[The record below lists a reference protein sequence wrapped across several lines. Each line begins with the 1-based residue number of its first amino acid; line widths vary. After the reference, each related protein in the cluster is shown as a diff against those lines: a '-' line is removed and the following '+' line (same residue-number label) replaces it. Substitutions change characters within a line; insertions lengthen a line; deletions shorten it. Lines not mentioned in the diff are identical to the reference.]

1 MSHIR
6 TRFAP
11 SPTGFLHLGG
21 YRTALYAYLLA
32 KKHGG
37 EFLLRIED
45 TDRARLVEGAVESLV
60 AGLAWGGIVADEGPR
75 LVDGDVVVHGDKGPY
90 IQSERK
96 EAGMYQTY
104 VDQLIDAGHA
114 YYAFDTAEELEA
126 MRNRQEA
133 AKQAPKYDRMNMR
146 NSLTLSEVDC
156 AEAMKGA
163 CVVRML
169 IPENEVITFTDAVR
183 GEVSFHTKEV
193 DDQVILKSDGYP
205 TYHLAVVV
213 DDHLMEISHVI
224 RGEEWLSSTPK
235 HILLYRYFGWDA
247 PIFTHLSLIVNE
259 EGKKLSKRHGDVSLE
274 DYKEKGY
281 PHEALTNFLAF
292 LGWNP
297 GTEKEFYA
305 MEELVESFTLER
317 LQKSSSVFELNKLN
331 WLSKQWIMKLDL
343 DDLTRR
349 SIPFFKSAGI
359 LSDADIDEGPEFE
372 RLKHIVP
379 LEVGRAET
387 LADIPANVGFI
398 FATELEYDAA
408 LLVWKKSTAD
418 DAKAKLEAVL
428 AYVTDM
434 DGGDWSE
441 QVLNDAMI
449 PWIKENEWGN
459 GDVLWPMRVAL
470 SGLKNS
476 PSPFQIAGV
485 LGKEETLKRLELAIA
500 KL

>member
-1 MSHIR
+1 MPHVR

-32 KKHGG
+32 KKNGG

-45 TDRARLVEGAVESLV
+45 TDRARLVDGAIENLV
-60 AGLAWGGIVADEGPR
+60 SGLAWGGIVADEGPR
-75 LVDGDVVVHGDKGPY
+75 LVDGSIVEFGGKGPY
-90 IQSERK
+90 TQSARK

-104 VDQLIDAGHA
+104 VDQLIAAGHA
-114 YYAFDTAEELEA
+114 YYAFDTAEALEE
-126 MRNRQEA
+126 MRTRQEA
-133 AKQAPKYDRMNMR
+133 VKQAPKYDRMQMR
-146 NSLTLSEVDC
+146 NSLTLSGTELE
-156 AEAMKGA
+156 EAMQGPF
-163 CVVRML
+163 VVRMI
-169 IPENEVITFTDAVR
+169 IPDNEVISFIDAVR
-183 GEVSFHTKEV
+183 GEINFHTKEV

-235 HILLYRYFGWDA
+235 HLLLYRYFGWE
-247 PIFTHLSLIVNE
+247 PPVFTHLSLIVNE
-259 EGKKLSKRHGDVSLE
+259 QGKKLSKRHGDVALE

-297 GTEKEFYA
+297 GTEQEFFSLA
-305 MEELVESFTLER
+305 ELIEAFTLER

-331 WLSKQWIMKLDL
+331 WLSKHWIMKLDL
-343 DDLTRR
+343 DDLTQRA
-349 SIPFFKSAGI
+349 IPFFKQAG
-359 LSDADIDEGPEFE
+359 LLTDADIDEGPEFE
-372 RLKHIVP
+372 RLKHIVA
-379 LEVGRAET
+379 LEQGRAET

-398 FATELEYDAA
+398 FASELAYDPA
-408 LLVWKKSTAD
+408 LLVWKKSTAE
-418 DAKAKLEAVL
+418 DAKEKLEAVL
-428 AYVTDM
+428 AYVSGM
-434 DGGDWSE
+434 DGGAWSE
-441 QVLNDAMI
+441 QILNDAMI

-470 SGLKNS
+470 SGLANS